1 MEGGGTCECRKDRTF
16 TFSVR
21 ASAQRL
27 NRAIA
32 PLRGIWEENAKRVAE
47 RLNYLTALPAAFR
60 SIEAKAV
67 LAFWGPL
74 ILSVLWAQ
82 QGVQKSTSAWSRLT
96 DWRGISLLKWAE
108 TFPWPQGTTHLAFTL
123 RYKPHESYP
132 RINLTIASAQF
143 SEGRKKDECERKAKV
158 ACFHGEV
165 PSWEEECC
173 AKPFSDCGFWVD
185 RFLEE
190 DGCAVTCYI
199 RLFWPLSG
207 VPAPLSTPHATRHL
221 IEAAEKLP
229 FAPGEYLSI
238 IWRVAPT
245 EEVIVD
251 TIKLG
256 LYDIPIDTAV
266 AQKIPLS
273 IGVGMHFLREGS
285 KILEKPQP
293 ASDRAH
299 VPFPYDGCMGKDQ
312 CLEWM
317 PSSGKPYNYI
327 LMIGR
332 PRPRLYHPRVRQA
345 SSQSFPG
352 KVQVKPEGT
361 IYIEFPGEGPW
372 TLRLWDMQGRLLE
385 TLTGLYRSFQLP
397 YTLPEGVY
405 RVEMISGSGQV
416 YSRTVL
422 LRNGF

>member
-1 MEGGGTCECRKDRTF
+1 MK
-16 TFSVR
+16 
-21 ASAQRL
+21 L
-27 NRAIA
+27 L
-32 PLRGIWEENAKRVAE
+32 PL
-47 RLNYLTALPAAFR
+47 AAFKLV
-60 SIEAKAV
+60 KAQV
-67 LAFWGPL
+67 VCAFWGPL
-74 ILSVLWAQ
+74 ILSILWAQ
-82 QGVQKSTSAWSRLT
+82 QGMQSEAHSGDTRSISAWSRLT
-96 DWRGISLLKWAE
+96 DWRGIPFLRWAE
-108 TFPWPQGTTHLAFTL
+108 IFPWPQSTTHLAFTFS
-123 RYKPHESYP
+123 YKPHESSP
-132 RINLTIASAQF
+132 RIKLTIAPAQL
-143 SEGRKKDECERKAKV
+143 SEQRKNECERTAKV
-158 ACFHGEV
+158 FCYFDEDPARV
-165 PSWEEECC
+165 RVCC
-173 AKPFSDCGFWVD
+173 AEPLSDCGFRVD
-185 RFLEE
+185 QCLEE
-190 DGCAVTCYI
+190 GGCPSTGCFI
-199 RLFWPLSG
+199 RVFWPLAG
-207 VPAPLSTPHATRHL
+207 VSNPISASHATRHL
-221 IEAAEKLP
+221 IEAAEKVP
-229 FAPGEYLSI
+229 FASGEYLSI

-285 KILEKPQP
+285 KILKKPQP
-293 ASDRAH
+293 ALDRAH

-332 PRPRLYHPRVRQA
+332 PRPRIYHPRVRQA

-397 YTLPEGVY
+397 YALPEGVY
-405 RVEMISGSGQV
+405 RVEMISGSGQI

>member
-1 MEGGGTCECRKDRTF
+1 MRLLPLITF
-16 TFSVR
+16 RLVE
-21 ASAQRL
+21 AQ
-27 NRAIA
+27 
-32 PLRGIWEENAKRVAE
+32 VVC
-47 RLNYLTALPAAFR
+47 
-60 SIEAKAV
+60 AV
-67 LAFWGPL
+67 WGPL
-74 ILSVLWAQ
+74 ILSILWAQ
-82 QGVQKSTSAWSRLT
+82 QGMQSEAHSGDTRFTSAWSRLT
-96 DWRGISLLKWAE
+96 DWRGISLLRWAE

-123 RYKPHESYP
+123 RYKPHETSP

-158 ACFHGEV
+158 VCFHGEV

-185 RFLEE
+185 QCLEE
-190 DGCAVTCYI
+190 GGCAVTCYI
-199 RLFWPLSG
+199 RFFWPLSG

-245 EEVIVD
+245 EEIIVD
-251 TIKLG
+251 TIKLY
-256 LYDIPIDTAV
+256 LYDILIDTSA
-266 AQKIPLS
+266 AQKMPLS
-273 IGVGMHFLREGS
+273 MGVGLHFPRKESQRSSKPPLDKSSPSLYFLRKECQQKS
-285 KILEKPQP
+285 NHAQ
-293 ASDRAH
+293 D
-299 VPFPYDGCMGKDQ
+299 PFPHDGCMGKDN
-312 CLEWM
+312 CLEWI
-317 PSSGKPYNYI
+317 PSPGKPYNYI
-327 LMIGR
+327 LGVGR
-332 PRPRLYHPRVRQA
+332 PRPRLDRPHRVGKA
-345 SSQSFPG
+345 LYQSFPG
-352 KVQVKPEGT
+352 KVQIKPEGT